1 MFNKRKAMQFFSAC
15 ALTIMVGCSSTPSID
30 DMTIRMRDTDD
41 VKITDM
47 RSIVANGLL
56 RVDVTVQVKSTRKNI
71 SYRMRWLD
79 KTNSKSMAKKLGNP
93 SPLAAAN
100 PVSFMRWHQ
109 GPMRPISNLN
119 SPLIK

>member
-1 MFNKRKAMQFFSAC
+1 MKFFSVC
-15 ALTIMVGCSSTPSID
+15 ALMILAGCSSTPSID

-79 KTNSKSMAKKLGNP
+79 KNQFQVYGEEAWKPITIGSGQSGVIHAVAPGPNATDFKLEL
-93 SPLAAAN
+93 S
-100 PVSFMRWHQ
+100 SD
-109 GPMRPISNLN
+109 
-119 SPLIK
+119 

>member
-1 MFNKRKAMQFFSAC
+1 MYSKRKAMKFFSVC
-15 ALTIMVGCSSTPSID
+15 ALMIMVGCSSTPSID

-79 KTNSKSMAKKLGNP
+79 KNQFQVYGEEAWKPITIGSGQSGVIHAVAPGPNATDFKLEL
-93 SPLAAAN
+93 S
-100 PVSFMRWHQ
+100 SD
-109 GPMRPISNLN
+109 
-119 SPLIK
+119 

>member
-1 MFNKRKAMQFFSAC
+1 MFNKRNAMKFFSVC
-15 ALTIMVGCSSTPSID
+15 ALMIMVGCSSTPSID
-30 DMTIRMRDTDD
+30 EMTIRMRDTDD

-79 KTNSKSMAKKLGNP
+79 KNQFQVYGEEAWK
-93 SPLAAAN
+93 PLTIGSGQTGVIHAVAPGPNAAN
-100 PVSFMRWHQ
+100 FKLELS
-109 GPMRPISNLN
+109 SD
-119 SPLIK
+119 

>member
-1 MFNKRKAMQFFSAC
+1 MFNKRKVMQFFSAC
-15 ALTIMVGCSSTPSID
+15 ALMIMVGCSSTPSID

-56 RVDVTVQVKSTRKNI
+56 RVDATVQVKSTRKNI

-79 KTNSKSMAKKLGNP
+79 KNQFQVYGEEAWKPITIGSGQSGVIHAVAPGPNATDFKLEL
-93 SPLAAAN
+93 S
-100 PVSFMRWHQ
+100 SD
-109 GPMRPISNLN
+109 
-119 SPLIK
+119 